1 MSKLLGMVNTLKI
14 EDTLDYLDG
23 YIFGFR
29 GFAINC
35 LCSFSLEELIEP
47 IQKLKKQKKEIYLLM
62 NKNMHKKDIKNL
74 KSILKEIDKLKING
88 IFYADNAFL
97 TLKDELN
104 LQTKLVWYQEHLG
117 TSYTSINTYY
127 EYGIKSSVISND
139 ITIHEVKEIMEQ
151 TNSELY
157 YMIFGYLPMFVSERH
172 QIQNYEKHFKLNGET
187 NYNYFINENVKYPII
202 DNELGTF
209 AFSSLPVFAYQEYL
223 EIKDK
228 MPYVILS
235 DLLIEKE
242 KFLQI
247 LKKIKNETDEE
258 IDMKTS
264 PNFLYQDT
272 IYKIK

>member
-1 MSKLLGMVNTLKI
+1 MSKLLGMVNTLEI

-47 IQKLKKQKKEIYLLM
+47 IQKLKKQKKEIYFLM

-172 QIQNYEKHFKLNGET
+172 QIQNYEKHFKLNGKT

-242 KFLQI
+242 KFLQV

>member
-35 LCSFSLEELIEP
+35 LCSFSLEELIET

-127 EYGIKSSVISND
+127 EYGIKSSAISND

-172 QIQNYEKHFKLNGET
+172 QIQNYEKHFKSNGET

-242 KFLQI
+242 KFLQV
-247 LKKIKNETDEE
+247 LKKIKNETEEE
-258 IDMKTS
+258 IDIKTS

>member
-1 MSKLLGMVNTLKI
+1 MSKLLGMVNTLEI

-35 LCSFSLEELIEP
+35 LCSFSLEELIET

-172 QIQNYEKHFKLNGET
+172 QIQNYEKHFKLNGKT

-242 KFLQI
+242 KFLQV
-247 LKKIKNETDEE
+247 LKKIKNETEEE
-258 IDMKTS
+258 IDIKTS